1 MKVTVKYFFLAAVLF
16 LESSLRFG

>member
-1 MKVTVKYFFLAAVLF
+1 MKVTVKYFFLADVLF